1 MPVEF
6 IPESE
11 PTPEER
17 ARKLRWTEL
26 ENALTY
32 IGLAQFEYERDD
44 FKAGRLWLDDARRAL
59 GALALLMSDDIAA
72 EGYARLLDA
81 TLTPPRTEAERAYIE
96 RNGRDQS

>member
-6 IPESE
+6 TPEPES
-11 PTPEER
+11 TPEAR

-44 FKAGRLWLDDARRAL
+44 FKAGRLWLDDTRRAL

>member
-6 IPESE
+6 TPESE
-11 PTPEER
+11 ATPEER

-44 FKAGRLWLDDARRAL
+44 FKAGRLWLDDTRRAL